1 MTSILALDTATNACS
16 AAIWVD
22 GQIIASRFEEMPR
35 GHSESLV
42 PMVAEITKEAKCP
55 VKGISLV
62 AVTIGPGAFTGIRI
76 GLATARGFALSSRA
90 PCLGFTTLEVIAANI
105 PMPTAILLVAIDSKR
120 ENIYFQIFEPDCV
133 AYNNPSIATLEQIGE
148 IIKNF
153 VINDIPI
160 TLAGDAA
167 AKVSEYL
174 AENRIPANISDIT
187 HPNASVLAKLA
198 ASRWSSSRSIKPPSP
213 MYLQQPDAALPVLGG
228 RLRP

>member
-1 MTSILALDTATNACS
+1 MTSILALDSATDACS
-16 AAIWVD
+16 AAIWID
-22 GQIIASRFEEMPR
+22 GEIIASRFEEMPR

-42 PMVAEITKEAKCP
+42 PMVAEITKEAECP

-62 AVTIGPGAFTGIRI
+62 AVTVGPGAFTGIRI

-105 PMPTAILLVAIDSKR
+105 YKPTTRVLVALHSKR
-120 ENIYFQIFEPDCV
+120 ENIYFQIFDPGYV
-133 AYNNPSIATLEQIGE
+133 ACIDPSIATLEQIGE
-148 IIKNF
+148 IVKGF
-153 VINDIPI
+153 VMDDMPI

-174 AENRIPANISDIT
+174 AENRLPADVSDIM

-198 ASRWSSSRSIKPPSP
+198 ASRRYSSSSIKPPSP
-213 MYLQQPDAALPVLGG
+213 VYLRQPDAALPVLGG